1 MGEKRKFIR
10 IDVCTEVE
18 YTILPMHDRVL
29 RSESKNISQGGVCI
43 LAKEEI
49 SKGTFLHLRF
59 HIPDSKRTFIECLGE
74 VVWQK
79 RTDNSYLTG
88 IEFRDLDVTKELKID
103 MFVLRFLK
111 EVKEYN
117 NIPS

>member
-1 MGEKRKFIR
+1 MGEKRKFVR
-10 IDVCTEVE
+10 IDVYTKVE
-18 YTILPMHDRVL
+18 YTILPMHDRTL
-29 RSESKNISQGGVCI
+29 RSESKNISQGGICI

-59 HIPDSKRTFIECLGE
+59 YIPDSEQTFIECLGE
-74 VVWQK
+74 AAWQK
-79 RTDNSYLTG
+79 RADNGYLTG
-88 IEFRDLDVTKELKID
+88 IEFRDLDVAKELKIN

-111 EVKEYN
+111 KLKEYD